1 VAPVKLLVGLGNP
14 GPEYKFS
21 PHNMGFATV
30 DRLADRNRVSLDLKR
45 ANSLC
50 ARFQLGDEVVWLIQP
65 QTFMNL
71 SGLSIK
77 EWLKKEGCG
86 PSDLLVVHDE
96 LDLPWGVIQI
106 RLRGSSAGHHG
117 VESVIEAL
125 GVKEF
130 VRVRIGVAP
139 DHPLVDPVS
148 YLLQP
153 MRRNQREE
161 LEKIVDRAADA
172 TEMILR
178 EGVHKATNRFNRREG
193 RAGAEP
199 EQSSAGQ

>member
-1 VAPVKLLVGLGNP
+1 MKLVVGLGNP
-14 GPEYKFS
+14 GAEYKYS
-21 PHNMGFATV
+21 PHNMGFAVV
-30 DRLADRNRVSLDLKR
+30 DRLAQRLRVNLDRKR
-45 ANSLC
+45 AQSLC
-50 ARFQLGDEVVWLIQP
+50 GRVQIDDQEIWLIQP

-77 EWLKKEGCG
+77 EWLKKEKCL

-96 LDLPWGVIQI
+96 LDLPWGTIQI
-106 RLRGSSAGHHG
+106 RQRGSSAGHHG

-139 DHPLVDPVS
+139 DHPLEDPVE
-148 YLLQP
+148 YLLRP
-153 MRRNQREE
+153 MRHHQRKVLDE
-161 LEKIVDRAADA
+161 IVDRAADA

-178 EGVHKATNRFNRREG
+178 EGVAKAMSRYNTRGVRREG
-193 RAGAEP
+193 
-199 EQSSAGQ
+199 SASTAPK